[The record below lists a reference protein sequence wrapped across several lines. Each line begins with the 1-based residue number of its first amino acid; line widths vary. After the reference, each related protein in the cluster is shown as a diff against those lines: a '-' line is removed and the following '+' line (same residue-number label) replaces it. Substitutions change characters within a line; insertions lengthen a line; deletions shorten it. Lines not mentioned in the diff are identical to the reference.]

1 MVGVVRPLLPDRHLL
16 AAAVNRRD
24 DALADRPVGQ
34 LEAHAVA
41 DRERRTRLVG
51 LTLLGGLNPDG
62 VDGRVRVITH
72 DA

>member
-1 MVGVVRPLLPDRHLL
+1 MHLVRRLLADRHLF
-16 AAAVNRRD
+16 AAVMDRRD
-24 DALADRPVGQ
+24 EALADGPVGQ

-41 DRERRTRLVG
+41 DRERRARLVG
-51 LTLLGGLNPDG
+51 LALLGGLNLDG

>member
-1 MVGVVRPLLPDRHLL
+1 MHLIRPLLPDRHLF
-16 AAAVNRRD
+16 AATVDRRD

-41 DRERRTRLVG
+41 DRERRARLVG
-51 LTLLGGLNPDG
+51 LALLRTRFNNC

>member
-1 MVGVVRPLLPDRHLL
+1 MLFVCPLLRDRHLL
-16 AAAVNRRD
+16 AAAMDRGN

-41 DRERRTRLVG
+41 DRQGRARLVG
-51 LTLLGGLNPDG
+51 LAFLRTRFHNG